1 MQPPAALQQQQQQPK
16 SDWTEH
22 TAPDG
27 TRKYYFNN
35 KTQQSTWVKPEEL
48 MTPEVCV
55 CDLDCVLCL
64 IFSCR

>member
-55 CDLDCVLCL
+55 CDLDCVL
-64 IFSCR
+64 

>member
-1 MQPPAALQQQQQQPK
+1 MQQHAAMMQQQQPQQPK

-27 TRKYYFNN
+27 KRKYYFNS

-48 MTPEVCV
+48 LTPEVGI
-55 CDLDCVLCL
+55 L
-64 IFSCR
+64 IE